1 MADPKNT
8 DTKEVEAVI
17 RERNNARYVLR
28 LYVSGLTPRSQRA
41 IDNLKAICEEH
52 LQGRYDLEV
61 VDIFQQPE
69 FAKAEQIIAAPTLV
83 KELPPPLRK
92 FIGDMSQTQKILV
105 GLEIRPEK
113 PAKK

>member
-8 DTKEVEAVI
+8 DIKEVEAVI
-17 RERNNARYVLR
+17 RERCDAHYVLR
-28 LYVSGLTPRSQRA
+28 LYVAGLTPRSQRA

-52 LQGRYDLEV
+52 LRARYDLEV
-61 VDIFQQPE
+61 IDIFQQPQL
-69 FAKAEQIIAAPTLV
+69 AKAEQVIAAPTLV

-105 GLEIRPEK
+105 GLEIRPETL
-113 PAKK
+113 AKK

>member
-1 MADPKNT
+1 MADPKST
-8 DTKEVEAVI
+8 GAMELEAVI

-28 LYVSGLTPRSQRA
+28 LFVSGLTPRSQRA
-41 IDNLKAICEEH
+41 IDNLKGICEEH

-113 PAKK
+113 PAKR

>member
-1 MADPKNT
+1 MTDPKST
-8 DTKEVEAVI
+8 DTKELEAVI
-17 RERNNARYVLR
+17 RKQGNARYVLR

-113 PAKK
+113 PAQK

>member
-1 MADPKNT
+1 MDDPKNT

-17 RERNNARYVLR
+17 RERDNACYVLR

-83 KELPPPLRK
+83 KELPLPLRK
-92 FIGDMSQTQKILV
+92 FIGDMSQTEKILL

-113 PAKK
+113 PAKH

>member
-1 MADPKNT
+1 MDDPKST

-17 RERNNARYVLR
+17 RERDNACYVLR

-83 KELPPPLRK
+83 KELPLPLRK
-92 FIGDMSQTQKILV
+92 FIGDMSQTQKILL

-113 PAKK
+113 LSKK